1 MHAACAARIC
11 EAAPRRS
18 FRIDSTAQTHT
29 ESPAS
34 VGGLGVYTR
43 RESAARC
50 EPIANLVWRRLKCRV
65 CSSRHGLLFQA
76 RTARRPLPLYVQR
89 TASTSTTCCLA
100 DTSCPHVSAEPS
112 PQTRRRHGRTLTA
125 PSAHGEIDTRATLS
139 RPAPRAHACARAA
152 VASCS
157 QQLKTRACAAVDP
170 AAAGQSP
177 PPPCSSDALF
187 TSRSSSAH
195 HLRPGPSPS
204 RLGHARARRRSDASA
219 SRD

>member
-1 MHAACAARIC
+1 MSCVLI
-11 EAAPRRS
+11 
-18 FRIDSTAQTHT
+18 
-29 ESPAS
+29 
-34 VGGLGVYTR
+34 
-43 RESAARC
+43 
-50 EPIANLVWRRLKCRV
+50 
-65 CSSRHGLLFQA
+65 QA
-76 RTARRPLPLYVQR
+76 RTALPGTDCSPPPPTLRATYSKHKHHVLSCRHVLPARVRRRGRGRRAVRPLYVSR
-89 TASTSTTCCLA
+89 GG
-100 DTSCPHVSAEPS
+100 EPS